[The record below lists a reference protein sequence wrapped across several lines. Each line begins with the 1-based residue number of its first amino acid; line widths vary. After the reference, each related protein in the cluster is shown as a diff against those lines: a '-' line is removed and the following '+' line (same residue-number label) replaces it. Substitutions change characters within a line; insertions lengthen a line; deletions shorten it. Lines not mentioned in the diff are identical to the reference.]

1 MMNQQLKQRLVGAV
15 VLVSLAVIFIPII
28 LEGPDDEWTPR
39 TQGMPEPPPIS
50 YHEEAETQLPLP
62 VEQLA
67 PPAAI
72 QPAEPVESVPPP
84 APDTAAAEAPAPQP
98 APPEPA
104 TVAPATVAPPPP
116 PASVAK
122 TGAEAAGGW
131 AIQVGRFSQQQNA
144 QGLRD
149 RLKKAG
155 YAAFLKEDRTDSS
168 RSWRVLVGPLK
179 TRSDAEK
186 VRDELAA
193 RRQLKGFV
201 IENNG

>member
-1 MMNQQLKQRLVGAV
+1 MMN
-15 VLVSLAVIFIPII
+15 
-28 LEGPDDEWTPR
+28 GPRAPR
-39 TQGMPEPPPIS
+39 ACPNHRRSATTRKRKHSCRCPSSNSPRRQPSPE
-50 YHEEAETQLPLP
+50 
-62 VEQLA
+62 
-67 PPAAI
+67 
-72 QPAEPVESVPPP
+72 
-84 APDTAAAEAPAPQP
+84 
-98 APPEPA
+98 
-104 TVAPATVAPPPP
+104 PATVAPPPP

-122 TGAEAAGGW
+122 TGTEAAGGW

-155 YAAFLKEDRTDSS
+155 YAAFLKEDRTDST

-186 VRDELAA
+186 VRDELAT

-201 IENNG
+201 IENSG

>member
-1 MMNQQLKQRLVGAV
+1 MNQQLKQRLVGAV

-28 LEGPDDEWTPR
+28 LEGPDDEWPPR
-39 TQGMPEPPPIS
+39 PQGMPEPPPIS

-62 VEQLA
+62 VEEPA
-67 PPAAI
+67 PSTVV
-72 QPAEPVESVPPP
+72 QPADAIASEPPP
-84 APDTAAAEAPAPQP
+84 APDTPAEAPPQP

-104 TVAPATVAPPPP
+104 TATPAPP

-122 TGAEAAGGW
+122 PAADATGGW
-131 AIQVGRFSQQQNA
+131 AIQVGRFGERQNA
-144 QGLRD
+144 LGLRD

-155 YAAFLKEDRTDSS
+155 YAAFLKEDRTDST

-179 TRSDAEK
+179 SRSDAEK

-201 IENNG
+201 IQNNG

>member
-84 APDTAAAEAPAPQP
+84 APDTAAAEAPQP
-98 APPEPA
+98 APPEPEA
-104 TVAPATVAPPPP
+104 VAPPPP

-122 TGAEAAGGW
+122 TGTEAAGGW

-155 YAAFLKEDRTDSS
+155 YAAFLKEDRTDST

>member
-84 APDTAAAEAPAPQP
+84 APDTAAAEAPQP

-104 TVAPATVAPPPP
+104 AVAPPPP
-116 PASVAK
+116 PASVAT
-122 TGAEAAGGW
+122 TGAEVAGGW

-155 YAAFLKEDRTDSS
+155 YAAFLKEDRADSS

>member
-15 VLVSLAVIFIPII
+15 VLVSLAVIFIPVI

-50 YHEEAETQLPLP
+50 YHEEAETPLP
-62 VEQLA
+62 VPFEH
-67 PPAAI
+67 P
-72 QPAEPVESVPPP
+72 VPPTVLEPAVPLESEPSP
-84 APDTAAAEAPAPQP
+84 APDSAAEAAPQP

-104 TVAPATVAPPPP
+104 TVAPPPP
-116 PASVAK
+116 PASAVD
-122 TGAEAAGGW
+122 TGTETAGGW

-155 YAAFLKEDRTDSS
+155 YAAFLKEDRADSTS
-168 RSWRVLVGPLK
+168 SWRVLVGPLK

-201 IENNG
+201 IQNNG

>member
-84 APDTAAAEAPAPQP
+84 APDTAAAEAPQP

-104 TVAPATVAPPPP
+104 TVAPPPP
-116 PASVAK
+116 PASAAK
-122 TGAEAAGGW
+122 TGTEVAGGW

-155 YAAFLKEDRTDSS
+155 YAAFLKEDRTDST

-201 IENNG
+201 IQNNG